1 MTSVSEIEDG
11 FAMKRKGDKNRSPK
25 KRKRKISREDCTI
38 PPEPA
43 KHILNS
49 FTLTSLTS
57 RHAIKGYVESQVR
70 DERVLH
76 AEKVK
81 SEHVLGRDYDCWDV
95 HTDKDR
101 YWVIT
106 APSNLYSHQFFPS
119 LDFTISFHI
128 GVTAR
133 IMALQR
139 GAPNEAQKARLLTVW
154 RRWEDAASALDAADE
169 PEEFQAVGMRC
180 RECLIQLVRSL
191 GKPEMVPNGQEA
203 PQKANVI
210 GWCDLIANHVA
221 AGASAE
227 RVRGHLKASSK
238 STWELAGWLTH
249 ANGAN
254 RSDAQFVLDA
264 TQSLISAFGSAV
276 MRFESGAPERCPRC
290 GSYSLEVGF
299 NPELMPRPYV
309 WECEKCHWIDD
320 KMR

>member
-1 MTSVSEIEDG
+1 MTGVSDIKDG
-11 FAMKRKGDKNRSPK
+11 FAMKRKGGKNRSPK
-25 KRKRKISREDCTI
+25 KRKRKMSPEDCTI

-57 RHAIKGYVESQVR
+57 RHAIKGYVESQAR

-81 SEHVLGRDYDCWDV
+81 SEHVMGRDYDCWDV

-106 APSNLYSHQFFPS
+106 APSNLYSQQFFPS

-128 GVTAR
+128 GITAR
-133 IMALQR
+133 IVALQR
-139 GAPNEAQKARLLTVW
+139 GAPNEAQKSRLLSVW

-210 GWCDLIANHVA
+210 AWCDLIANHVA

-227 RVRGHLKASSK
+227 RVRGLSK
-238 STWELAGWLTH
+238 QVRRALGNWLDGSPTRTELTVLM
-249 ANGAN
+249 
-254 RSDAQFVLDA
+254 RSLC
-264 TQSLISAFGSAV
+264 
-276 MRFESGAPERCPRC
+276 R
-290 GSYSLEVGF
+290 
-299 NPELMPRPYV
+299 MPLRV
-309 WECEKCHWIDD
+309 
-320 KMR
+320 